1 MKRVSVCLTM
11 VLLIAGVMAC
21 VSAPD
26 TDAPLSCALNIL
38 SSAGGSVTVTVDGEE
53 TVIGPGEMEIISDI
67 PAGTDVTLAASASEG
82 YEFVEWAGE
91 PIDGVTNAATV
102 LDMQD
107 DYEITAVF
115 QELTP
120 MPTYELTL
128 AVSPLDSGTAT
139 DETNAGPYPEGAKID
154 IKAEANMGYR
164 FVNWTAPVG
173 VFDDVN
179 AAETTFTMPGQTVT
193 ITANFEAVP
202 L

>member
-1 MKRVSVCLTM
+1 
-11 VLLIAGVMAC
+11 
-21 VSAPD
+21 
-26 TDAPLSCALNIL
+26 
-38 SSAGGSVTVTVDGEE
+38 
-53 TVIGPGEMEIISDI
+53 
-67 PAGTDVTLAASASEG
+67 
-82 YEFVEWAGE
+82 
-91 PIDGVTNAATV
+91 
-102 LDMQD
+102 
-107 DYEITAVF
+107 
-115 QELTP
+115 